1 MSQSSTQHWGEQ
13 GPEPAV
19 FHDRFRNRLR
29 FEGRLITRT
38 GLHIGA
44 GNNRNLMS
52 TDHPVVRDALGRPF
66 IPGASLKGVL
76 RSAAEALLRTFERP
90 GSGDKR
96 PPLWTCDA
104 VGQDPCV
111 SDERSK
117 EIRKD
122 ALAQLTDREPK
133 PKPEELHLAAETSV
147 KTIWDES
154 CTVCRLFGSV
164 ALASRL
170 RFPDLLLDEA
180 PPVEIRNGVAIDRDK
195 EQAAKGLLYDFEA
208 VPPGTEF
215 GLIVLGDNVKD
226 FEVGLLLYLF
236 DELHRGQLSLG
247 GKTSRGL
254 GQMEVAWTRVEET
267 SLAPH
272 GGGNPFAQ
280 LLARH
285 ELLTAED
292 EAVAEKALPIPADG
306 DQDLWRRLADGL
318 DTYPAVD
325 EAVLGDLIQ
334 KEALGNK
341 AELNSRLALGL
352 ARPRQYRK
360 VILDR
365 LTDCGRLVLHQGQL
379 MPAAV
384 ATEAQHD
391 GAVLDRRLH
400 PLYQRFVGAM
410 HNVWQEAS

>member
-1 MSQSSTQHWGEQ
+1 MTHPSPDDWANQ
-13 GPEPAV
+13 GPAEAV
-19 FHDRFRNRLR
+19 FHDRFHNRLR
-29 FEGRLITRT
+29 FEGQLITRT

-52 TDHPVVRDALGRPF
+52 TDHPVVRDAMGKPF

-76 RSAAEALLRTFERP
+76 RSAAEALLRTFPRP
-90 GSGDKR
+90 RGNEKR
-96 PPLWTCDA
+96 PPLWACDS

-117 EIRKD
+117 EIRQELVPPIPGQEPD
-122 ALAQLTDREPK
+122 ADDLRMVVE
-133 PKPEELHLAAETSV
+133 
-147 KTIWDES
+147 TIWEES
-154 CTVCRLFGSV
+154 CSVCRLFGSV

-170 RFPDLLLDEA
+170 RFPDLLLDA
-180 PPVEIRNGVAIDRDK
+180 TPPVEIRNGVGIDRDK
-195 EQAAKGLLYDFEA
+195 EQAAKGVLYDFEA

-215 GLIVLGDNVKD
+215 SLLVLADNVKN

-254 GQMEVAWTRVEET
+254 GQMEVAWTRIEET
-267 SLAPH
+267 RLDAD
-272 GGGNPFAQ
+272 GGSNPFAQ

-285 ELLTAED
+285 ELLTAEAG
-292 EAVAEKALPIPADG
+292 ESAEPVLPLPGDG
-306 DQDLWRRLADGL
+306 DQELWRRLADGL
-318 DTYPAVD
+318 DAYPAVD

-341 AELNSRLALGL
+341 AELNKSLALGL
-352 ARPRQYRK
+352 DKPRQYRK

-365 LTDCGRLVLHQGQL
+365 LQDCGRLVPWQGQL
-379 MPAAV
+379 VPAAV
-384 ATEAQHD
+384 AEEAQHD
-391 GAVLDRRLH
+391 GAELDRRLQ

-410 HNVWQEAS
+410 HGVWQEAS